1 MPLTTRDREPLELVA
16 LASIRR
22 RRLWVWA
29 WFATAMPLIIGVSV
43 AQPRLLARAV
53 ATWAGVWVL
62 LIWIS
67 ATSRCPLCG
76 KAFNNSAWR
85 SNPWAPESMNCGL
98 WLGNS
103 P

>member
-1 MPLTTRDREPLELVA
+1 MPLTTRDRDPLELVA

-53 ATWAGVWVL
+53 
-62 LIWIS
+62 
-67 ATSRCPLCG
+67 
-76 KAFNNSAWR
+76 
-85 SNPWAPESMNCGL
+85 
-98 WLGNS
+98 
-103 P
+103 